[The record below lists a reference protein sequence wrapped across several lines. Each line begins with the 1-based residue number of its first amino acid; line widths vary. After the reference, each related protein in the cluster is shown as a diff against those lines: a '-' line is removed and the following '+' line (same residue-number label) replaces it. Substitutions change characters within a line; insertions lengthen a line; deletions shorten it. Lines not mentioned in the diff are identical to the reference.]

1 LATLCTLVSTVCH
14 PAGELQKRRSKIEHG
29 ESIKCGCQYRF
40 VVSEYVPRPGQV
52 EIHMLQ
58 HQHVSAQGGTPVH
71 GPDAVAAQPRLQHAP
86 RLPPPFK
93 LWVVKKRTEG
103 VSAESIIK
111 RECTCRR
118 WLRPLLH
125 TPARPV
131 GRLLTPPIRMLAGCA
146 ETQETSVAA
155 VLQDYPA
162 WSAAQAR
169 SMLQLGAIP
178 APREF
183 FITKQDIYNSDV
195 QRQRDTWRMAAD
207 AAESTWRLVE
217 GLFKEKVCA
226 LA

>member
-1 LATLCTLVSTVCH
+1 
-14 PAGELQKRRSKIEHG
+14 
-29 ESIKCGCQYRF
+29 
-40 VVSEYVPRPGQV
+40 
-52 EIHMLQ
+52 
-58 HQHVSAQGGTPVH
+58 
-71 GPDAVAAQPRLQHAP
+71 
-86 RLPPPFK
+86 
-93 LWVVKKRTEG
+93 
-103 VSAESIIK
+103 
-111 RECTCRR
+111 
-118 WLRPLLH
+118 
-125 TPARPV
+125 
-131 GRLLTPPIRMLAGCA
+131 MLAGCA